1 VAVTGEIMTMPGLPK
16 KPAAL
21 SIDVDEN
28 GKISG
33 LF

>member
-1 VAVTGEIMTMPGLPK
+1 MPGLPK
-16 KPAAL
+16 KPAAEMM
-21 SIDVDEN
+21 DVERT